1 MAVDNRLIK
10 SVGSPEGVIDAPKG
24 TFYINTQTSGIYV
37 KIDGNENASSGWI
50 GLLSKGY
57 YTFNQNP
64 VGEVYA
70 PRLAYCY
77 DETDNNLY
85 VQLTESNSPEYEGW
99 TPLTLNSVYLIDGSP
114 YESGVAGSF
123 GDIFIDNVEKTIYA
137 YNDKWQK
144 LTKLETASSD
154 VMINLSQLLTNVTE
168 MTNLYFDM
176 FFSTEPMDL
185 SLSQY
190 DAEGNLKTYIL
201 PNRAKDRL
209 ALMGTE
215 NPNGNLASYVG
226 TLYLDVTSRTLYIKT
241 TGMEDTTG
249 WKVIIFEEKIAE
261 PLYVDYATGTLK
273 IRTDH
278 TPAEGSENLINSDD
292 LYDLFNNKADK
303 AGNDTVNFKVATPVS
318 DKDAVNLDFIKN
330 MITYDSN
337 SSSLK
342 ITLNGKVY
350 TITSVTSV
358 NQ

>member
-1 MAVDNRLIK
+1 M
-10 SVGSPEGVIDAPKG
+10 
-24 TFYINTQTSGIYV
+24 
-37 KIDGNENASSGWI
+37 
-50 GLLSKGY
+50 
-57 YTFNQNP
+57 
-64 VGEVYA
+64 
-70 PRLAYCY
+70 
-77 DETDNNLY
+77 
-85 VQLTESNSPEYEGW
+85 
-99 TPLTLNSVYLIDGSP
+99 
-114 YESGVAGSF
+114 
-123 GDIFIDNVEKTIYA
+123 
-137 YNDKWQK
+137 
-144 LTKLETASSD
+144 
-154 VMINLSQLLTNVTE
+154 
-168 MTNLYFDM
+168 
-176 FFSTEPMDL
+176 
-185 SLSQY
+185 Y

-215 NPNGNLASYVG
+215 NPNGNLASYIG
-226 TLYLDVTSRTLYIKT
+226 TLYLDITSRTLYIKT

-278 TPAEGSENLINSDD
+278 APAEGSENLINSDD

-330 MITYDSN
+330 MITYDSA

-342 ITLNGKVY
+342 IKLNGKVY
-350 TITSVTSV
+350 TIASVTSA